1 MNFSPE
7 ISQNTHEG
15 ILDMQGTFL
24 RETIQ
29 YVYKNSDYY
38 RAALNKAGVRPKDIK
53 GIPDIR
59 KLPITSKE
67 DIQKDN
73 WAFLCVPK
81 RKIAEVVSTTGTTGH
96 PIFNAMTE
104 SDLER
109 LAENERRFFSL
120 LGVTNKDLFQITVTL
135 DNLFV
140 AGIAYYR
147 GLMKLGV
154 GVIRIGPNNP
164 KRQLEIMKKLRP
176 TGIIAVPSF
185 MLSIYKEAEEEGI
198 KPENIT
204 FKKAILI
211 GESIRN
217 KDFSSNTLGE
227 MLNRKNSGVKYYS
240 TYGITEAAIAFC
252 ECSSL
257 CGFHSHSDFVFAEI
271 LDNEGNQVK
280 EGEIGELTLTTF
292 KVEGMPLVR
301 YRTGDMTF
309 KTTKK
314 CNCGRLF
321 PRIGPIL
328 GRKAHK
334 LKIKGTTIYPKA
346 IENALLGV
354 EGVENYVIEAHS
366 KDDLSDHMIVTV
378 GSQDRSE
385 PFKQLLCE
393 NIKAKARV
401 TTQVE
406 IVSPSEVNKILYQDG
421 RRKPRIFIDRR

>member
-15 ILDMQGTFL
+15 ILDMQGKL
-24 RETIQ
+24 LKETIQ

-38 RAALNKAGVRPKDIK
+38 RTALDKSGVRPEDIN

-67 DIQKDN
+67 DFQKDN

-109 LAENERRFFSL
+109 LAENERRSFSL
-120 LGVTNKDLFQITVTL
+120 VGVTNNDLFQITVTL

-164 KRQLEIMKKLRP
+164 KRQLEIMKKFRP

-185 MLSIYKEAEEEGI
+185 MLSIYKEAEKEGI

-217 KDFSSNTLGE
+217 KDLSSNALGE
-227 MLNRKNSGVKYYS
+227 MLSQKNSGVKCYS

-252 ECSSL
+252 ECHSS
-257 CGFHSHSDFVFAEI
+257 CGFHSHSDLVFAEI

-280 EGEIGELTLTTF
+280 EGEIGELALTTF

-309 KTTKK
+309 KTTKR
-314 CNCGRLF
+314 CNCGTF
-321 PRIGPIL
+321 SPRIGPIL

-346 IENALLGV
+346 IENALLGI
-354 EGVENYVIEAHS
+354 ESVENYVIEAHS
-366 KDDLSDHMIVTV
+366 EDDLSDQMVVTV

-385 PFKQLLCE
+385 SFKQLICE

-401 TTQVE
+401 TIQVK
-406 IVSPSEVNKILYQDG
+406 IVSPSEVNKILYENG